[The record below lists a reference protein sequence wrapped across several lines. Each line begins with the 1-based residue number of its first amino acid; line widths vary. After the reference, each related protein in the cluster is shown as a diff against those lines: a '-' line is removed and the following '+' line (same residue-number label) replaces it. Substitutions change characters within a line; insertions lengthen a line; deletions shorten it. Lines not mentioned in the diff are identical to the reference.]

1 MEIHEP
7 VDHQKKLN
15 IIAIADA
22 SDYGRS
28 ALAYGRV
35 LARIFGASL
44 TVVTRFGFTMED
56 KVKATLP
63 ASEIHSSGNEEVI
76 LPEGYFFPEVL
87 YSHAEKSNTILFVIG
102 VDRDGGDGL
111 FQPRQAM
118 RFIRPSRLP
127 VMTVGRTLPTET
139 AFQQVVLP
147 LDIER
152 QTKEKAL
159 WAGYFNR
166 FYQAAI
172 HIVYPDYQDSGLKQQ
187 VADNIAFVEKLYQ
200 NLDIRYEMHVV
211 NPPRNMDLFGI
222 SYAET
227 TGATLSVAMMTG
239 YRTLG
244 DWLTGPRERKIIA
257 NPQQFPVL
265 CINPREDLYV
275 LCT

>member
-28 ALAYGRV
+28 ALDYGNV

-44 TVVTRFGFTMED
+44 TVVTRFGFTLED
-56 KVKATLP
+56 KVQTTLRETEIQ
-63 ASEIHSSGNEEVI
+63 ASTSENLI
-76 LPEGYFFPEVL
+76 LPEGYFFPEIL
-87 YSHAEKSNTILFVIG
+87 YSYAEKTNTIMFVIG
-102 VDRDGGDGL
+102 VSRDGDDGL
-111 FQPRQAM
+111 FHARQAV
-118 RFIRPSRLP
+118 RFIQPSRLP
-127 VMTVGRTLPTET
+127 VMTVGRTFPTET
-139 AFQQVVLP
+139 AFQRVVLP

-152 QTKEKAL
+152 QAKEKAL
-159 WAGYFNR
+159 WAGYFSR
-166 FYQAAI
+166 FYQATI
-172 HIVYPDYQDSGLKQQ
+172 HILHPDYRDSGLKQQ
-187 VADNIAFVEKLYQ
+187 VADNVDFVEKLYH
-200 NLDIRYEMHVV
+200 NLDITYELHAVE
-211 NPPRNMDLFGI
+211 PPRNMDLFSI
-222 SYAET
+222 TYAESL
-227 TGATLSVAMMTG
+227 GATLSVAMMTG

-257 NPQQFPVL
+257 NPQHFPVL